1 MAYFPM
7 FIELEGKTVL
17 IVGGGQVAR
26 RKLEKLLHY
35 GAHITMAAPHID
47 SALIKLGADNY
58 ITAPFSADMLNGV
71 DIVIAATDD
80 RAVNREISALC
91 RERKIPVNVVDDKE
105 LCSFIFPALVKRG
118 NMSIG
123 ISTGGASPSAAI
135 WAKERISAILPDE
148 LDSILVYL
156 ESLRPVIKDLTESES
171 ERQTL
176 FKALF
181 SACLDLGRHLTAEE
195 LMRITEEM
203 KR

>member
-26 RKLEKLLHY
+26 RKLEKLLPY
-35 GAHITMAAPHID
+35 GARITVAAPHIG
-47 SALIKLGADNY
+47 SAIIKLGADKY
-58 ITAPFSADMLNGV
+58 INASFSADMLNDA

-80 RAVNREISALC
+80 HAVNREISALC

-123 ISTGGASPSAAI
+123 ISTGGA
-135 WAKERISAILPDE
+135 KERISAMLPDE

-156 ESLRPVIKDLTESES
+156 ESLRPVIMDLTESEA

-181 SACLDLGRHLTAEE
+181 SACLDLGRHLTVEE
-195 LMRITEEM
+195 LMSITEEM

>member
-1 MAYFPM
+1 
-7 FIELEGKTVL
+7 
-17 IVGGGQVAR
+17 
-26 RKLEKLLHY
+26 
-35 GAHITMAAPHID
+35 
-47 SALIKLGADNY
+47 
-58 ITAPFSADMLNGV
+58 MLNGV

-105 LCSFIFPALVKRG
+105 LCSFIFPALAKRG

-135 WAKERISAILPDE
+135 WAKERISAMLPDE
-148 LDSILVYL
+148 LDSILIYL
-156 ESLRPVIKDLTESES
+156 ESLRPVIKDLTESEA

-181 SACLDLGRHLTAEE
+181 SACLDLGRHLTVEE
-195 LMRITEEM
+195 LMSITEEM

>member
-26 RKLEKLLHY
+26 RKLEKLLPY
-35 GAHITMAAPHID
+35 GAHITVAAPRID
-47 SALIKLGADNY
+47 SALIKLGADKY
-58 ITAPFSADMLNGV
+58 INASFSADMLNDA

-80 RAVNREISALC
+80 HAVNREISALC

-135 WAKERISAILPDE
+135 WAKERISAMLPDE

-156 ESLRPVIKDLTESES
+156 ESLRPVIMDLTESEA

-195 LMRITEEM
+195 LMSITEEV
-203 KR
+203 KG